1 MQAIRGDLQE
11 INRKEV
17 AQRPSLEIDYRNP
30 ELRVC
35 DFDEVSLPLTP
46 EQAMYEASRCILCPD
61 PAPCVRACPVDN
73 DIPSAMWLI
82 SQGKF
87 IEAAELYRK
96 TSTLP
101 EICGR
106 VCPHEQLCQGSCVQS
121 KHDEPVYTGLL
132 EAYATDY
139 QRLHGTVH
147 IEKPASNGRKVAI
160 VGAGPSGL
168 AAAESMAREGF
179 DVTIFD
185 SKPEPGGL
193 LLYGIP
199 NFKLEK
205 EVVISCIE
213 DLYKLGIHFQGN
225 TYIGK
230 DKTVDDLFK
239 EGFESVYLAVGTW
252 VDSPMDVP
260 GEDLQG
266 VWKGTEFLIRNNVDP
281 AFLPDDLK
289 EKVLGKKFV
298 VIGGGDTASDC
309 LRTAVRMDGEEVT
322 CLYRRTEKEMPGSA
336 KDRRLA
342 KEEGV
347 NYEFLTQ
354 PIRFIAGDDG
364 RLAAVECVR
373 MELGE
378 PGSDGRRRPVTIE
391 DSNFEIE
398 TDTAILALGYWPDE
412 ILGKTTPDLE
422 THKWGLIVTNETGE
436 TSRPGVFAG
445 GDAVTGPDLVVTAM
459 RAGREVAKSMVDYL
473 RSN

>member
-1 MQAIRGDLQE
+1 MTTYNRAAIEHPQPEFISLRQA
-11 INRKEV
+11 
-17 AQRPSLEIDYRNP
+17 
-30 ELRVC
+30 
-35 DFDEVSLPLTP
+35 
-46 EQAMYEASRCILCPD
+46 
-61 PAPCVRACPVDN
+61 
-73 DIPSAMWLI
+73 
-82 SQGKF
+82 
-87 IEAAELYRK
+87 
-96 TSTLP
+96 
-101 EICGR
+101 
-106 VCPHEQLCQGSCVQS
+106 
-121 KHDEPVYTGLL
+121 VYGL
-132 EAYATDY
+132 ATDTAFHEEA
-139 QRLHGTVH
+139 LF
-147 IEKPASNGRKVAI
+147 EKIYGERI
-160 VGAGPSGL
+160 D
-168 AAAESMAREGF
+168 
-179 DVTIFD
+179 DVD
-185 SKPEPGGL
+185 KKRSA
-193 LLYGIP
+193 
-199 NFKLEK
+199 N
-205 EVVISCIE
+205 VCE

-289 EKVLGKKFV
+289 EKVLGKKVV